1 MRAPTAYFW
10 ILPILILA
18 GISVLA
24 VVFFLR
30 YRKTVRHFFLTA
42 LAVGLYFFIY
52 ILMVYETT
60 LPQRAPGLVFTTGVL
75 ILSIY
80 SILSW
85 DMPLSY
91 LYLLNRPLGGALKR
105 AVAALAILPSASWL
119 ALILLP
125 LGRSAGQAAI
135 FPLAD
140 LMAAAPALAAL
151 VPIAAAAQS
160 LKGGERGGRF
170 ARAVFAASG
179 LLFIAVGFL
188 CRYRFF
194 ASSYPQR
201 ELSFVTTLLI
211 WDMAATALAAAFGP
225 GESPEGPVVSVP
237 DAFVREASLTAREA
251 ETLEL
256 LAGGASYKDIS
267 AALGVSMPAV
277 KKRISSVYRKS
288 GAANRVELVN
298 ILLEYSRK

>member
-1 MRAPTAYFW
+1 MRESAAYFW

-24 VVFFLR
+24 VAFFLR
-30 YRKTVRHFFLTA
+30 YRKTVRHFFLTV
-42 LAVGLYFFIY
+42 LAVGLYFLIY
-52 ILMVYETT
+52 VLMVYETT
-60 LPQRAPGLVFTTGVL
+60 LPLRVPGLVFTTGIL
-75 ILSIY
+75 ILAIY
-80 SILSW
+80 SILAW

-91 LYLLNRPLGGALKR
+91 LYLLNRPLSGALKR
-105 AVAALAILPSASWL
+105 VVAALAILPSASGL
-119 ALILLP
+119 ALLLLP
-125 LGRSAGQAAI
+125 LGRAASQGAI

-140 LMAAAPALAAL
+140 LMAALPALAAL
-151 VPIAAAAQS
+151 IPIAAAAVS
-160 LKGGERGGRF
+160 VNDGERSGRL
-170 ARAVFAASG
+170 ARATFAASG
-179 LLFIAVGFL
+179 IVFIAAGLL
-188 CRYRFF
+188 CRYRLF

-211 WDMAATALAAAFGP
+211 WDLAATALASAFGP

-237 DAFVREASLTAREA
+237 DAFIREASLTARET

-288 GAANRVELVN
+288 GAVNRVELVN

>member
-1 MRAPTAYFW
+1 MRAPEAYFW

-18 GISVLA
+18 GICVLA
-24 VVFFLR
+24 VAFFLR

-42 LAVGLYFFIY
+42 LAVGLYFLIY
-52 ILMVYETT
+52 VLMVYETT
-60 LPQRAPGLVFTTGVL
+60 LPRPFPGLVFTTGAL
-75 ILSIY
+75 ILAIY
-80 SILSW
+80 SILAW
-85 DMPLSY
+85 DIPLSY
-91 LYLLNRPLGGALKR
+91 LYLLNRPLMGALKR
-105 AVAALAILPSASWL
+105 CVAILALLPAASGL
-119 ALILLP
+119 ALLFLP
-125 LGRSAGQAAI
+125 LGRAASLNAI

-140 LMAAAPALAAL
+140 LMAAPPALAAL
-151 VPIAAAAQS
+151 IPIAAAAAS
-160 LKGGERGGRF
+160 LKKGESAGRL
-170 ARAVFAASG
+170 ARAIFAASG
-179 LLFIAVGFL
+179 LLFIAAGFL
-188 CRYRFF
+188 CRYRLF

-201 ELSFVTTLLI
+201 ELAFVTTLLI
-211 WDMAATALAAAFGP
+211 WDLAATALSVAFGP

-237 DAFVREASLTAREA
+237 DAFIREASLTAREA

-267 AALGVSMPAV
+267 TALGVSLPAV